1 MVIIYIAVGKF
12 EKKKHKHR
20 GRELST
26 KPDFND
32 HFEVL
37 FQRSFDIFP
46 KVEFLVTLRPQMRLK
61 QLNLYFIKST
71 FQILYNFFIFFKI
84 YFNKFHKRI
93 KISNSM
99 LSL

>member
-46 KVEFLVTLRPQMRLK
+46 KVEFLVTLRPQMC
-61 QLNLYFIKST
+61 LNPIKVIFRQEYISKSLYKFIWT
-71 FQILYNFFIFFKI
+71 LERN
-84 YFNKFHKRI
+84 
-93 KISNSM
+93 
-99 LSL
+99 L